1 MLQAEKHTDFP
12 DVCRFQ
18 DVKIMQIENSLPQKQ
33 ISIVHL

>member
-12 DVCRFQ
+12 DVCKFQ
-18 DVKIMQIENSLPQKQ
+18 DVKIMQIDHRLPKKQ

>member
-18 DVKIMQIENSLPQKQ
+18 DVKIMQIEHSLPKKQ
-33 ISIVHL
+33 ISILHL

>member
-18 DVKIMQIENSLPQKQ
+18 YVKIMQIEQFAQKAN
-33 ISIVHL
+33 